1 MAWNPKSMGN
11 RNKLIYN
18 FTIQAYQKLI
28 LSALG
33 LITCVNIML
42 KCTLS
47 IIAFGV
53 QTLPQVRKL
62 MSLLSTIL
70 VALAE
75 YHFSIVLQSFVP
87 ITNNVHM

>member
-47 IIAFGV
+47 MD
-53 QTLPQVRKL
+53 TLLHLEFKL
-62 MSLLSTIL
+62 YLKL
-70 VALAE
+70 E
-75 YHFSIVLQSFVP
+75 
-87 ITNNVHM
+87 N